1 MSHLFKFDYYKQ
13 TALLILCGLLPF
25 SCYAQQRTKSDVINI
40 AQEFAKSNAFSTG
53 MIDLKLQ
60 LLSSSISLNDNLQ
73 KGKEAYYILASPSN
87 EAGFVI
93 VSGDKR
99 MPAVLAYSDE
109 NSFNFDSIPANVR
122 YWLDTYVEAFLS
134 LDNSGNSGHNQPL
147 NINPKGVNP
156 LIENNKW
163 GQSDPFNRL
172 CPSVGR
178 DKCVTGC
185 VATAM
190 AQVMK
195 YYSYPS
201 VGNGSIS
208 YTSATNKIHVRHD
221 FNSIQFKWDEMLDD
235 YNGMFNSEQA
245 NAVAELMYSCGVS
258 VKMDYGTS
266 EQGGSGAYQNDLVT
280 AFVDNFG
287 YDQDAAFMAR
297 SYCSIEDWHNLLVRE
312 LNEGRPVNY
321 GGQSIRDGGHSF
333 VFDGYRTSEG
343 NIYPD
348 YHVNWGWKGAC
359 NGYYQIADLHPV
371 ENGQHATSG
380 GFNSSQQMTIG
391 IKPDDGIDDE
401 SLFLCTPN
409 LHVSTST
416 AKAGSSIQVY
426 TASCVNFS
434 YKNFSGT
441 LHVALI
447 PSDGGDEI
455 VLGESKVR
463 ALSFMQEQN
472 NVSIDIVLPSDLADG
487 HYTVQ
492 LRSKQS
498 RKETYNQV
506 LSKKYPEIIIS
517 DNGSDNPVVANEAML
532 GCSELELVSTS
543 NPSLLSLNVYELQNL
558 QEEPFIGD
566 LRMILS
572 DKQGKQLCVFGDSI
586 QPGELGMFEIQTP
599 PFKIQGEL
607 EGNWPD
613 GEYKIYLGAR
623 LINTSNY
630 VYVAYYDIAQSETNY
645 QELCLHAKIE
655 NGNLLID
662 GKTFYISPTYVRN
675 VRKEQK
681 NNALL
686 IRVDGMMIPNRAKQ
700 DLYLFKKSDGTVIKL
715 MSK

>member
-1 MSHLFKFDYYKQ
+1 MNHQFIFDYYKQ

-25 SCYAQQRTKSDVINI
+25 SCLAQLRTKSDAVNI
-40 AQEFAKSNAFSTG
+40 AQEFVKSNAFNTG
-53 MIDLKLQ
+53 MTDIKIQ
-60 LLSSSISLNDNLQ
+60 QLSSTISLNENIQ
-73 KGKEAYYILASPSN
+73 KGKEAYYIFSSPSN
-87 EAGFVI
+87 ETGFVI

-109 NSFNFDSIPANVR
+109 NSFSFDDIPANVR

-134 LDNSGNSGHNQPL
+134 LDNSENSGHNQLL
-147 NINPKGVNP
+147 NINSNGVNP

-178 DKCVTGC
+178 EKCVTGC

-201 VGNGSIS
+201 VGYGSIS
-208 YTSATNKIHVRHD
+208 YTSETNKIHVRHD
-221 FNSIQFKWDEMLDD
+221 FNSVQFKWDEMLDD

-287 YDQDAAFMAR
+287 YDQNAAFMAR
-297 SYCSIEDWHNLLVRE
+297 SYCSNEDWHNLLIRE

-371 ENGQHATSG
+371 ENGQHATTG

-391 IKPDDGIDDE
+391 IKPDDAVDDGTYY
-401 SLFLCTPN
+401 LCTPN
-409 LHVSTST
+409 LHVSTSM
-416 AKAGSSIQVY
+416 AKAGSTIQVY

-447 PSDGGDEI
+447 PSDGSEEI
-455 VLGESKVR
+455 ILGESKVR
-463 ALSFMQEQN
+463 ALSFMQEKN
-472 NVSIDIVLPSDLADG
+472 NVSIDVVLPSNLADG
-487 HYTVQ
+487 NYTIQ

-506 LSKKYPEIIIS
+506 FSKKYPEIIIS
-517 DNGSDNPVVANEAML
+517 DNGSNNPVLTNEAML
-532 GCSELELVSTS
+532 GCSELELVSAS
-543 NPSLLSLNVYELQNL
+543 NPSLLCLNVYELQNL

-572 DKQGKQLCVFGDSI
+572 DKRGKQLCVFGDSI

-599 PFKIQGEL
+599 PLKIQGEL

-630 VYVAYYDIAQSETNY
+630 VYVSYYDIAQSEMNY
-645 QELCLHAKIE
+645 QELCFNAKIE

-662 GKTFYISPTYVRN
+662 DKTFYISPTSVRN
-675 VRKEQK
+675 IKKEHQ

-686 IRVDGMMIPNRAKQ
+686 IRVDGMMIPNLVKRG
-700 DLYLFKKSDGTVIKL
+700 LYLFRKPDGSTTKFI
-715 MSK
+715 SR